1 MKVLAPASSLTSK
14 MTEYNLSPTKTNGPE
29 LFRGI
34 GPPVHVIRSFPEGPH
49 FFEANP
55 SLRIRP
61 EPCTLFGVELES

>member
-1 MKVLAPASSLTSK
+1 

-34 GPPVHVIRSFPEGPH
+34 GPPVQIIGSFPEGLH
-49 FFEANP
+49 FLEADP

-61 EPCTLFGVELES
+61 EPCTLSGVELES